1 MPLLT
6 IHNSQSGLARILLQ
20 QTLYMIECGLILFLF
35 LFTACF
41 KLTWDRAILG
51 IGLGRGISSSVHLA
65 TWAVMA
71 NGGLPHS
78 RHLLDFLNYGTYHL
92 CVLIWFY
99 YLLGPQKSATT
110 SAVLPAREQSR
121 HLEPGTGAFA
131 TTMNLAIIVIIVIAA
146 ALALGIILRVAV
158 TQSLQ
163 AKQNTG
169 LAVAI
174 RPLDVEAFRNLID
187 PAEDDYLRRRLPPAQ
202 FRMVRRKRLR
212 AMAAYIQ
219 VAGSN
224 AAVLIRVGEAALTGG
239 NVHTAVA
246 AQQMVNDALLLRRNT
261 AVALA
266 RIYLALAWP
275 NSGFAAV
282 RVVERYERLSG
293 AAMLLGRLQNPAVPV
308 RLSVPL

>member
-1 MPLLT
+1 
-6 IHNSQSGLARILLQ
+6 
-20 QTLYMIECGLILFLF
+20 
-35 LFTACF
+35 
-41 KLTWDRAILG
+41 
-51 IGLGRGISSSVHLA
+51 
-65 TWAVMA
+65 
-71 NGGLPHS
+71 
-78 RHLLDFLNYGTYHL
+78 
-92 CVLIWFY
+92 
-99 YLLGPQKSATT
+99 
-110 SAVLPAREQSR
+110 
-121 HLEPGTGAFA
+121 
-131 TTMNLAIIVIIVIAA
+131 MNLAIIVVITIAA
-146 ALALGIILRVAV
+146 ALALGVILRVAV